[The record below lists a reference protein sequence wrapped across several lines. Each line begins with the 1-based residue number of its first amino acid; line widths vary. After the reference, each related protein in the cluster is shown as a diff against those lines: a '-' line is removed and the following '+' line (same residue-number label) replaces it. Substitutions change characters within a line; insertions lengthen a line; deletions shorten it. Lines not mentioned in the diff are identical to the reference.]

1 MVCYYFER
9 LYLILTNDVIKTEH
23 GGHHGHSHGGLSRP
37 NTTLSQL
44 NTDDNENNSFMYQ
57 NQEKPQIKKAA
68 SAHGHSHDSGH
79 MNMRGAF
86 LHVLSDALGSVIVV
100 ISALVRYFFFLS
112 I

>member
-1 MVCYYFER
+1 MLQLLF
-9 LYLILTNDVIKTEH
+9 IDVFIIPEH
-23 GGHHGHSHGGLSRP
+23 GGHHGHSHGGLTRP
-37 NTTLSQL
+37 NATLSQL

-68 SAHGHSHDSGH
+68 NAHGHSHDSGH

-100 ISALVRYFFFLS
+100 ISALVKYFTFGNVEF
-112 I
+112 